1 MYAPCSRE
9 TVAMRDISFVLQL
22 ARDASFR
29 AVFSAL
35 DLPHFF
41 TVLLHDALEKKQIA
55 FPVEKKENKPTLF
68 LVSSLLP

>member
-9 TVAMRDISFVLQL
+9 TVAMRDISFVLTQNAIFAPSGANKITL
-22 ARDASFR
+22 SQ
-29 AVFSAL
+29 
-35 DLPHFF
+35 
-41 TVLLHDALEKKQIA
+41 LLHDVLEKKQIA

>member
-9 TVAMRDISFVLQL
+9 TVAMRDISFVLTQYAIFAPSGANKITL
-22 ARDASFR
+22 SQ
-29 AVFSAL
+29 
-35 DLPHFF
+35 
-41 TVLLHDALEKKQIA
+41 LLHDALEKKQIA